1 MVIRYWINV
10 LWGVLMITNSD
21 MTLYHYDEAQK
32 IYQRIYI
39 YGVFWDSNK
48 RSNTLKSGNAVTDS
62 VFIAIPAQHVSSLK
76 ITVGKDLVV
85 KGISTVAI
93 SNSSEQT
100 QLSSYKALK
109 ESKEVFTVSV
119 CDPKLFGSPA
129 MQHYEL
135 SCK

>member
-1 MVIRYWINV
+1 MR
-10 LWGVLMITNSD
+10 TNSD
-21 MTLYHYDEAQK
+21 MTLYHYDKAQK

-39 YGVFWDSNK
+39 YGVFWDHVKIANVNK
-48 RSNTLKSGNAVTDS
+48 TGQANSDTIFV
-62 VFIAIPAQHVSSLK
+62 AIPASHVTSLE

-85 KGISTVAI
+85 KGICNIAI

-100 QLSSYKALK
+100 QSKTIK
-109 ESKEVFTVSV
+109 ELMDANETFTVMSH
-119 CDPKLFGSPA
+119 DPKLYGSPS